1 MVGKDSLKESAENV
15 YFTGTQFLNSAPMA
29 AAKATIDELV
39 KQDAVTKMNIF
50 GNLLKERLVKIAED
64 FDVKMIVSGVPAMP
78 YFRIEHEDKTLHSR
92 WVDACLSKGLYLTD
106 YHNHFISVAHE
117 DEHLKKVEDIARAA
131 FEVVKL

>member
-1 MVGKDSLKESAENV
+1 
-15 YFTGTQFLNSAPMA
+15 
-29 AAKATIDELV
+29 
-39 KQDAVTKMNIF
+39 MNIF

>member
-1 MVGKDSLKESAENV
+1 
-15 YFTGTQFLNSAPMA
+15 MA

-39 KQDAVTKMNIF
+39 KQDAVTKINIL

-78 YFRIEHEDKTLHSR
+78 YFRIEHEDKRLHSR

-117 DEHLKKVEDIARAA
+117 DEHLKKVEDIARSA
-131 FEVVKL
+131 FEAVKL